1 MDESFKIFWEK
12 HLESDKNKSTINN
25 WEKFSDRFG
34 KTKLLNLFENWD
46 KFLMTN
52 NTSFKIAFEHSILS
66 PLKKNKNL
74 DFVKKTTYSS
84 LMSLFSKFRYF
95 LKEYKSGLYDNLSI
109 DSAVCVNHKNQSKKN
124 ITKNL
129 EFIPKEEQIM
139 PYEKKYFKINQFGD
153 VLAPWSDTSDKID
166 YNEVI
171 YEEEKKQE
179 KKINKKFIYGIQL
192 ELPFDEIL

>member
-1 MDESFKIFWEK
+1 MC
-12 HLESDKNKSTINN
+12 KSQ
-25 WEKFSDRFG
+25 K
-34 KTKLLNLFENWD
+34 
-46 KFLMTN
+46 
-52 NTSFKIAFEHSILS
+52 SI
-66 PLKKNKNL
+66 
-74 DFVKKTTYSS
+74 
-84 LMSLFSKFRYF
+84 
-95 LKEYKSGLYDNLSI
+95 
-109 DSAVCVNHKNQSKKN
+109 KKN